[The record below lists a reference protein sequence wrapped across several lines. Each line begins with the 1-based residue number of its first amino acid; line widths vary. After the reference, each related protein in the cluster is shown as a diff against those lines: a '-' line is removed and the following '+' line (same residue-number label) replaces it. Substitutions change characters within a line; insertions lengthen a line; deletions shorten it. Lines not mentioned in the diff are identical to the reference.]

1 MSTDLTVPDR
11 SSPAARSASVAG
23 SPHPGGARPRLVGR
37 DDELEALVR
46 CLELR
51 EPAVVDVT
59 GARGAGKT
67 TLVDVAL
74 DAASTS
80 FTAVRRLDLTGETAT
95 TALAGLR
102 RHLARLPIPL
112 PRGPSDRP
120 DRWTLLRLDRADVL
134 APVAGALA
142 DLVAE
147 HPGVSV
153 VVESVPPLRAP
164 GIRVIEVGALHPA
177 AAAELLRR
185 AADAVGVALN
195 SDQRTRADVDRVCAA
210 VDGNPLAV
218 ELAAA
223 RLPVVPLGSLASVLE
238 APGRALSVLSRPG
251 AGPADGRTIR
261 TDLADSHRATS
272 APAQRLLDVLSV
284 FGGSFTLEA
293 VEAVSSGAGPCFDA
307 LGELLDLRL
316 VELEGGPGGER
327 YRLRRLVRDFA
338 SERLA
343 ASGGEQ
349 EARARHAAYFCDV
362 AGRAAAAVADAD
374 EDRARAVLDED
385 YPEALVALRWLREH
399 HADGALRLAADLGWE
414 AERRGAGAALVEH
427 LEELTR
433 APVGTPAARRDALV
447 WLVQL
452 SSWSPLAGDRVG
464 VIREQLS
471 EAIALARTV
480 GEPLALLRALRT
492 QFLAVA
498 AHGDLAAATEAC
510 RDGMELAAA
519 IGHPRWLGRFEISLA
534 AMHAVVRR
542 YDVAGE
548 LGSSGLARAVRSGDR
563 RGIALGSLLL
573 HGVPAEHVAD
583 RAGVPPLEAV
593 LEIFRAHGDLQNEL
607 HTLAT
612 LAHQAIDRGDPRA
625 AAAWVLA
632 RRDRLGRTDLVNGLT
647 VSVML
652 AVHVSRLRGDHAVGA
667 RLHGAV
673 ASHME
678 PLLAIIAPPHVE
690 QYRSG
695 LRTLRESLGAER
707 FEAEVARGRLLD
719 REETLVELVGYLRD
733 VVGEPGPVA
742 AGSVGSAPSPRSAPS
757 ASSPRPASA
766 PTRPD
771 PGLTPREQQV
781 LHLLEQGLRNKEIAI
796 ALAITPKSVMHHT
809 VSIYRKLGVRSRTEA
824 VALAARQGR
833 LPTD

>member
-1 MSTDLTVPDR
+1 MSTDLVPDH
-11 SSPAARSASVAG
+11 SSPAAGSASPAR
-23 SPHPGGARPRLVGR
+23 STPPGGARPRLVGR
-37 DDELEALVR
+37 DDELDALVR

-51 EPAVVDVT
+51 EPAIVDVT
-59 GARGAGKT
+59 GARGTGKT

-74 DAASTS
+74 DAAAAS
-80 FTAVRRLDLTGETAT
+80 FTEVRRLDLTGETAT

-185 AADAVGVALN
+185 AADAVGVALG

-251 AGPADGRTIR
+251 AGSAEGRTIR
-261 TDLADSHRATS
+261 ADLADSHRATS
-272 APAQRLLDVLSV
+272 EPAQRLLDLLSV

-293 VEAVSSGAGPCFDA
+293 VEAVSRDVGPCFDA

-316 VELEGGPGGER
+316 GELEGGLGGER
-327 YRLRRLVRDFA
+327 YRLRRLVRDYA
-338 SERLA
+338 SERLT
-343 ASGGEQ
+343 ASGSEH
-349 EARARHAAYFCDV
+349 EARARHAAHYCEV

-374 EDRARAVLDED
+374 EDRARAVLGED
-385 YPEALVALRWLREH
+385 YSEALVALHWLREH
-399 HADGALRLAADLGWE
+399 DTARALRLAGDLGWE
-414 AERRGAGAALVEH
+414 AERRGTGAALVEH

-433 APVGTPAARRDALV
+433 APDGTPAARRDALV

-464 VIREQLS
+464 VIREQLA
-471 EAIALARTV
+471 EALDLARTV

-498 AHGDLAAATEAC
+498 AHGDLAAATAAC
-510 RDGMELAAA
+510 REGVELAAA
-519 IGHPRWLGRFEISLA
+519 IGHPRWLGRFEISLG
-534 AMHAVVRR
+534 AMHAVVRE
-542 YDVAGE
+542 YGVAGE

-563 RGIALGSLLL
+563 RGMALGSLLL

-583 RAGVPPLEAV
+583 RAGLPPLEAV
-593 LEIFRAHGDLQNEL
+593 LGIFRAHGDLQNEL

-647 VSVML
+647 ISVML
-652 AVHVSRLRGDHAVGA
+652 AVHVARLRGDHAVGA

-690 QYRSG
+690 LYRAG
-695 LRTLRESLGAER
+695 LGTLRASLGPER
-707 FEAEVARGRLLD
+707 FEAEVGRGRLLD

-733 VVGEPGPVA
+733 VVDEPAPVA
-742 AGSVGSAPSPRSAPS
+742 AEAAG
-757 ASSPRPASA
+757 SSPPGTAGPAQ
-766 PTRPD
+766 

-781 LHLLEQGLRNKEIAI
+781 LHLLEQGLRNKEIAT

-833 LPTD
+833 LPTG